1 MGIPAGV
8 VSYAGH
14 GLSSSLPHDAGNK
27 DSAVITHLNVSFALM
42 ISYTVIRIFDY
53 LSLKCA
59 FHEHY

>member
-14 GLSSSLPHDAGNK
+14 GLSSSLPHDADNK
-27 DSAVITHLNVSFALM
+27 DSTVITHLNVSLALM
-42 ISYTVIRIFDY
+42 VSYTVIRIFDY